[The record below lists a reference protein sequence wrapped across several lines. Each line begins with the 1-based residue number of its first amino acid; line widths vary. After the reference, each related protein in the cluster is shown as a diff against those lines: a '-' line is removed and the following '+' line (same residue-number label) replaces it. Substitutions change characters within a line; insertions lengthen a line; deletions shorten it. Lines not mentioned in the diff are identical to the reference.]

1 MPNKIDVGK
10 KIEVENSYDDLLDGV
25 TRYVVQKERDNPGIT
40 VEYKEDDIIELEYS
54 DGTTWIGAAKDL
66 RKISGVKGKKR
77 DADDSSLPLE
87 LIGEDATRGIG
98 SVILTA
104 FSVFTKKSK
113 KVSTSLH
120 EVVSN
125 LEDFI
130 KEEGLYTVDPKFQLS
145 KVTGTLTS
153 STSPYLLF
161 IHGTLSSTEGSFDR
175 LIKNSEDNIWGQL
188 VSTYKHQIIA
198 LEHKTLTKSPLQNVL
213 DMIQH
218 FPDNIT
224 LHVVSHSRGG
234 IVGDVLCACQHGT
247 MLLSKSVDST
257 RTEDVRVIKEIEKTI
272 RAKQIKVERF
282 VRVAC
287 PAAGTTLLSD
297 KYVDYLNALVN
308 VIRVAAP
315 GYGEVVNKIKK
326 IIVAIY
332 SLKDNHTVLPGLES
346 MVPNGGFQRMLNY
359 PTLSLD
365 ASLAVIAGDGVA
377 SFSLKGLG
385 TILFNLFY
393 LHENDWVVDTDSMD
407 KGIHRKATIYK
418 MLTQHKE
425 VNHFSYFNNK
435 DSRNALITALTT
447 DQSEWKKYFTLQNQ
461 TSTQDR
467 GLLSKWQTGEELA
480 TPADAGD
487 VSGKKPVIVLI
498 PGILG
503 SNLYEVSGTKHA
515 KPNKI
520 FLADGEMIRGGFV
533 SKLDLTNPKSTIEAL
548 SVAGKFYGPFYHYFK
563 ENYDV
568 VIFPYDW
575 RKPIKDAAQKLANQL
590 RVIQQKAGNQCIH
603 IVAHSMGGLV
613 ARHLMVVDKPL
624 FQQISGHSDFKFIF
638 LGSPLKGAY
647 IVPQILL
654 GQGIIFKS
662 FAAID
667 WKHDTHDLMRVFK
680 DYKGLLN
687 LLPIQEE
694 HRDFVNPHSNTWIE
708 LKSTDEHFEIPDIQ
722 SLKEFVNEVVSVQT
736 ELYTNKKVFYIAGTS
751 DKTLCDYELAESFFK
766 GTYVQFLSTNKG
778 DGKVTWA
785 TGIPKEIKDDNRVFY
800 VDTIHGDLAAD
811 EDNFSGIAEL
821 LRTGRTQLLSATE
834 PMDRGA
840 GELISYHNDP
850 ELFSRD
856 LSAIEEGLFGKRRA
870 RKVNQQP
877 VLNVAI
883 KCGDLKYTRFPIMVG
898 HFKNDAI
905 VSAERVVD
913 GYLNKRLSMKH
924 ELKIYPEEIGS
935 SDIFFNTSNKP
946 ASIVVGLGEM
956 EKLTG
961 SKLERTITQG
971 ALNYILTC
979 SNRSTEETFGLS
991 VILIGSSYA
1000 GLSLETSLKSI
1011 INGIQNANTMLHN
1024 RGSGMKLISELE
1036 VVELYE
1042 DKAVQALKFLVNET
1056 ESNRFNNNLRLVQ
1069 KKINKVQGR
1078 RKRILSENRED
1089 WWSQMR
1095 IVRTDDQRLL
1105 KKDMM
1110 NFEYSASSLSAK
1122 VDKRNN
1128 IANMR
1133 VINANIEQLASQ
1145 QTWDLD
1151 KAKLIFEL
1159 LVPNDFKTAVRNQ
1172 QHIQLQLDF
1181 YSAQIPWELLHD
1193 TRAYV
1198 KPLATQ
1204 VGIIRR
1210 LEFENVNVAISYV
1223 NENTALVI
1231 GDPDLGNP
1239 EHQLPGARKEAELV
1253 RDLFTIN
1260 GLHVKPL
1267 IFSDDIS
1274 IINEL
1279 NMNQYKI
1286 LHLAGHGNYDEH
1298 NDLNSGMLI
1307 GDGIYLSNVDI
1318 QNLWYV
1324 PDLVFINCC
1333 HIGKVTPE
1341 GMKNSMNKHGLA
1353 ASLSLEL
1360 IKKGVKCIIA
1370 AAWAVDDMAAKN
1382 FTETFYDLLLRDE
1395 DRKNFGEAVRGARE
1409 DTFMKF
1415 GNKNTWAAYQCY
1427 GDQFYMFDD
1436 KQGSSYKKSPY
1447 YDEEEVKVDL
1457 ENLLLRMDV
1466 DKDDLN
1472 FLVSK
1477 IEEIKKRVEESKIPM
1492 SSILYYL
1499 VGKCYAELRYYED
1512 AEHHLEL
1519 AIKRPGVKLPD
1530 DAEEKL
1536 CLMRYKKY
1544 FFEMS
1549 TLGKSSVDMNKNIQ
1563 KMKEILAV
1571 NNTADR
1577 FNLLGSS
1584 LKTMACFEK
1593 NTSKRNGML
1602 KHSAAY
1608 YEQGYNKIRLD
1619 GGNIIY
1625 PLSNMLAIQYVSHFG
1640 KKDQRVAAYLK
1651 QLALDFDTCK
1661 DKLDPTDFWDLMA
1674 KANMLFVKTLLTIR
1688 SKTYHENFELLKEAI
1703 KHAWKE
1709 GGTISKK
1716 LAELEH
1722 LDILMGLFG
1731 HYPTASV
1738 KLELKFLEELKSYIN
1753 QLQNADKLH
1762 VFD

>member
-1 MPNKIDVGK
+1 MPNKITVGK
-10 KIEVENSYDDLLDGV
+10 KIEVENLYDDLLDGV
-25 TRYVVQKERDNPGIT
+25 TRYVVQKERDNPGVA

-54 DGTTWIGAAKDL
+54 DGTVWIGAAKDL

-77 DADDSSLPLE
+77 DADDTNLPLE
-87 LIGEDATRGIG
+87 LVSEDASRGIG
-98 SVILTA
+98 SVLLTA

-113 KVSTSLH
+113 TVSKGLH

-130 KEEGLYTVDPKFQLS
+130 KEEGLFHIDPKFQLT
-145 KVTGTLTS
+145 KVTGTLSNS
-153 STSPYLLF
+153 SSPYLLF
-161 IHGTLSSTEGSFDR
+161 LHGTLSSTEGSFDR
-175 LIKNSEDNIWGQL
+175 LFKNSEDNIWGQL
-188 VSTYKHQIIA
+188 VSFYKHQIIT

-213 DMIQH
+213 DLVKH

-234 IVGDVLCACQHGT
+234 IVGDVLSACQQGKVAF
-247 MLLSKSVDST
+247 SKVVDPS
-257 RTEDVRVIKEIEKTI
+257 RTDDLQTIREIEKVI
-272 RAKQIKVERF
+272 RTKQIAIERF
-282 VRVAC
+282 IRVAC

-332 SLKDNHTVLPGLES
+332 SLKDNNSVLPGLEA
-346 MVPNGGFQRMLNY
+346 MVPDGGFQRMLNM
-359 PTLSLD
+359 PSVTIN
-365 ASLAVIAGDGVA
+365 APLAVIAGDGVA

-393 LHENDWVVDTDSMD
+393 LHDNDWVVDTESMD
-407 KGIHRKATIYK
+407 KGIRRKGSIYT

-435 DSRNALITALTT
+435 DSRMALVTALTA
-447 DQSEWKKYFTLQNQ
+447 DIPEWKKYFTV
-461 TSTQDR
+461 QDEMSVKER
-467 GLLSKWQTGEELA
+467 GLLSKWQTGEELS
-480 TPADAGD
+480 TPADLAHIT
-487 VSGKKPVIVLI
+487 GKKPILVLI

-503 SNLYEVSGTKHA
+503 SNLYETTKGTKA
-515 KPNKI
+515 NKI

-533 SKLDLTNPKSTIEAL
+533 SKLDLTNPKSNIEAL
-548 SVAGKFYGPFYHYFK
+548 SVASKSYGPFVEHFK
-563 ENYDV
+563 QQYDV
-568 VIFPYDW
+568 VVFPYDW
-575 RKPIKDAAQKLANQL
+575 RKSIKEASQKLAAQL
-590 RVIQQKAGNQCIH
+590 RLLQTKAGNQCIH
-603 IVAHSMGGLV
+603 LVAHSMGGLV
-613 ARHLMVVDKPL
+613 ARHLLVVDKPL
-624 FQQISGHSDFKFIF
+624 FNQLSSHSDFKFIF

-667 WKHDTHDLMRVFK
+667 LKHDTHDLMRVFK

-687 LLPIQEE
+687 LLPVSSED
-694 HRDFVNPHSNTWIE
+694 HDFLNSQSNTWLE
-708 LKSTDEHFEIPDIQ
+708 LKSTDEHFEIPDTRN
-722 SLKEFVNEVVSVQT
+722 LKEFVSEVNAIEA
-736 ELYTNKKVFYIAGTS
+736 ELYSNKKVFYIAGTS
-751 DKTLCDYELAESFFK
+751 DKTLCDYELADSFFK
-766 GTYVQFLSTNKG
+766 GRYVQFLATNKG
-778 DGKVTWA
+778 DGKVTWES
-785 TGIPKEIKDDNRVFY
+785 GIPKELKEDNRVFY

-811 EDNFSGIAEL
+811 EDNFAGIADL
-821 LRTGRTQLLSATE
+821 IKTGRTQLLPAAE
-834 PMDRGA
+834 PMDRSV
-840 GELISYHNDP
+840 GEIISYHNDP

-856 LSAIEEGLFGKRRA
+856 IKDIESGLFGKRRS
-870 RKVNQQP
+870 RKTNQQP
-877 VLNVAI
+877 ILNISI
-883 KCGDLKYTRFPIMVG
+883 KCGDLKYTKYPIMVG

-905 VSAERVVD
+905 VSAESVVD
-913 GYLNKRLSMKH
+913 RYLNKRLTMKH

-935 SDIFFNTSNKP
+935 SDVFYNKSNTP

-961 SKLERTITQG
+961 SKLERTISQG
-971 ALNYILTC
+971 ALNYILSC
-979 SNRSTEETFGLS
+979 SNRSSNEESFGLS

-1000 GLSLETSLKSI
+1000 GLSLETSLKAI
-1011 INGIQNANTMLHN
+1011 INGVQNANSILHN
-1024 RGSGMKLISELE
+1024 RNSGMKLISELE
-1036 VVELYE
+1036 IVELYE
-1042 DKAVQALKFLVNET
+1042 DKAVQTLKFLVNET
-1056 ESNRFNNNLRLVQ
+1056 ETNKFNNNLRLAQ
-1069 KKINKVQGR
+1069 RKINKVQGR

-1133 VINANIEQLASQ
+1133 VINANIEQLASM
-1145 QTWDLD
+1145 QTWDLE

-1159 LVPNDFKTAVRNQ
+1159 LVPNDFKSAVRNQ

-1181 YSAQIPWELLHD
+1181 HSAQIPWELLHD
-1193 TRAYV
+1193 TRAYI

-1210 LEFENVNVAISYV
+1210 LEFDNANIAISYV

-1231 GDPDLGNP
+1231 GDPDLNNP
-1239 EHQLPGARKEAELV
+1239 EHQLPGARQEAEHV
-1253 RDLFTIN
+1253 RDLLTVN
-1260 GLHVKPL
+1260 GLQVKPL

-1279 NMNQYKI
+1279 NLNQYKI
-1286 LHLAGHGNYDEH
+1286 IHLAGHGNYDEQ

-1333 HIGKVTPE
+1333 HIGKVTPK
-1341 GMKNSMNKHGLA
+1341 GMTNSMNKHGLA

-1370 AAWAVDDMAAKN
+1370 AAWAVDDLAAKN
-1382 FTETFYDLLLRDE
+1382 FTEVFYDLLLRDN

-1409 DTFMKF
+1409 DTFLKF

-1436 KQGSSYKKSPY
+1436 KQGSSAKKAPY
-1447 YDEEEVKVDL
+1447 FDEDEIKVDL

-1472 FLVSK
+1472 YLVSRIK
-1477 IEEIKKRVEESKIPM
+1477 EIEKRVEDSNIPM
-1492 SSILYYL
+1492 SSILFYL
-1499 VGKCYAELRYYED
+1499 VGKCYAELRYYDE
-1512 AEHHLEL
+1512 AVINLEK
-1519 AIKRPGVKLPD
+1519 AILRPGSKLPD

-1544 FFEMS
+1544 FFEMRTS
-1549 TLGKSSVDMNKNIQ
+1549 GKSLEDMEKNMK
-1563 KMKEILAV
+1563 KMKDILQV
-1571 NNTADR
+1571 NGTAER
-1577 FNLLGSS
+1577 YNLLASS
-1584 LKTMACFEK
+1584 YKTMACFEK
-1593 NTSKRNGML
+1593 SATKRKQLL
-1602 KHSAAY
+1602 KEAEAHYRS
-1608 YEQGYNKIRLD
+1608 GYTIIKRD
-1619 GGNIIY
+1619 SGNLIY
-1625 PLSNMLAIQYVSHFG
+1625 PLSNFLAIQFMSEFG
-1640 KKDQRVAAYLK
+1640 KAKINTASYLK
-1651 QLALDFDTCK
+1651 WLQDDYELCK
-1661 DKLDPTDFWDLMA
+1661 DKLDQSDFWDLMA
-1674 KANMLFVKTLLTIR
+1674 KANMLFVKTLVTVR
-1688 SKTYHENFELLKEAI
+1688 SKSFQLHFDELKEAI
-1703 KHAWKE
+1703 RHAWKE
-1709 GGTISKK
+1709 GGTVSKK
-1716 LAELEH
+1716 LSELEH
-1722 LDILMGLFG
+1722 LDILIGLLN
-1731 HYPTASV
+1731 HHPAA
-1738 KLELKFLEELKSYIN
+1738 KIKPEMKFLEELKTYIT
-1753 QLQNADKLH
+1753 QLQNSDKQN
-1762 VFD
+1762 VFE